1 MAVHNQHFLVLTVL
15 GKDHLNLLGD
25 LTKIGK
31 QTGCNILE
39 SKISTLGSECA
50 MLFHFNGSW
59 SAIAK
64 LEAALPAFAQQNDL
78 AIQIKRTIPTP
89 HPTAQ
94 TTALPYQI
102 TVFAQDRAGILHE
115 LAEFF
120 SHREIRVETIDC
132 ETNMTKNMTPR
143 ISING
148 VVEIPTKNHLATI
161 REQFL
166 TYCEDR
172 NLDATLEPF
181 R

>member
-1 MAVHNQHFLVLTVL
+1 MQHNQHYLVLTVL
-15 GKDHLNLLGD
+15 GKDHLHLLGD

-31 QTGCNILE
+31 QCGCNVVE
-39 SKISTLGSECA
+39 SKVSKLGSECG
-50 MLFHFNGSW
+50 MLFHFNGTW

-64 LEAALPAFAQQNDL
+64 LEAALPPFAQAQEL
-78 AIQIKRTIPTP
+78 AIQIKRTTP
-89 HPTAQ
+89 CDPI
-94 TTALPYQI
+94 TTLPYQMS
-102 TVFAQDRAGILHE
+102 VVAEDRAGILHE

-120 SHREIRVETIDC
+120 AHRGIRVETMDC
-132 ETNMTKNMTPR
+132 ETNVTKNMTR
-143 ISING
+143 RLSING
-148 VVEIPTKNHLATI
+148 LLEIPVKNHIASL